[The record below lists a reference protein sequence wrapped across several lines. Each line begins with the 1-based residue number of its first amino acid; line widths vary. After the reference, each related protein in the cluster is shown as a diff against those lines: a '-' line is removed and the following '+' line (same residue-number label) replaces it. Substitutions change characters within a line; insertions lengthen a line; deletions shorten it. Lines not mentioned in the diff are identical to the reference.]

1 MQSYELPNQCVTLF
15 SNCLQA
21 VSKHTLSLIHTC
33 QTVFCSFLR
42 LMAHKEF
49 CVINENGKVGNPHM
63 PIVYVA
69 VSLGQALCRSLAQ
82 SEEQGMCIYI

>member
-1 MQSYELPNQCVTLF
+1 
-15 SNCLQA
+15 
-21 VSKHTLSLIHTC
+21 
-33 QTVFCSFLR
+33 
-42 LMAHKEF
+42 MAHKEY

-69 VSLGQALCRSLAQ
+69 VSLGQALCRSLGQ